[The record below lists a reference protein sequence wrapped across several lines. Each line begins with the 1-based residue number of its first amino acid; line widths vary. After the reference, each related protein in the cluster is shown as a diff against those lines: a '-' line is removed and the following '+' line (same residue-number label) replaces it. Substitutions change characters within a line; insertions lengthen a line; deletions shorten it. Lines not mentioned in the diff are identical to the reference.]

1 MYKINHQQSVVT
13 LIDWCVSPML
23 TVFQQYNDFYNN
35 KTENKIQRHDN
46 RIVNQIRQ
54 TNMCKKKTELK
65 KNNKDK
71 QCDKTR
77 KLKMSTTDLIKN

>member
-54 TNMCKKKTELK
+54 TNMCKKKQ
-65 KNNKDK
+65 N
-71 QCDKTR
+71 
-77 KLKMSTTDLIKN
+77 

>member
-23 TVFQQYNDFYNN
+23 TGFQQYNGFYNN
-35 KTENKIQRHDN
+35 KTENKIQTHDN

-54 TNMCKKKTELK
+54 TNMCKKKQ
-65 KNNKDK
+65 N
-71 QCDKTR
+71 
-77 KLKMSTTDLIKN
+77 